1 MFCPSDENEDV
12 YNDLVKDSIQ
22 TVIQGF
28 NATIFAYGQT
38 ASGMIL
44 LGLFFFDLVCKLF
57 ISGKTHTMLGNEA
70 DPGIIGRAICDIFEA
85 IENSKEKQ
93 FLIRVS
99 YIEIYNENV
108 TDLLVEV
115 SEISVLARF
124 PDLSSDYFFLL

>member
-1 MFCPSDENEDV
+1 M
-12 YNDLVKDSIQ
+12 
-22 TVIQGF
+22 
-28 NATIFAYGQT
+28 
-38 ASGMIL
+38 L
-44 LGLFFFDLVCKLF
+44 L

-124 PDLSSDYFFLL
+124 PDLSSDYFILL